1 MKRFAVFALSALA
14 AAAVYAAPKN
24 QPDWLDGSNAQYR
37 REQYIIGVG
46 MADDLPTAEERARA
60 EVTKVFSA
68 KITSVSNVSE
78 SESTLQQGKKTET
91 SFSQKV
97 SQDIQSVT
105 SKVMQGVEIAEHWQ
119 NPETRQHY
127 ALAIVERAKAAA
139 TYREKI
145 ADLDTQIKQWRAD
158 FDAATD
164 KFGKVK
170 AALKLNMLLKGR
182 DALNDDLRVVEMTG
196 KGAGDGDSAAFRPQ
210 LMKAIAALVIYVDVQ
225 GEGSDR
231 VETGVI
237 RALTDL
243 NMQATKKAE
252 DKDNADILVTGDV
265 ETNEMKTERAGPWK
279 FARITATISLRD
291 PKTGN
296 TFLRLEESQKGSSSD
311 YNEAVRRGLV
321 DLGKKLSDKIRAGI
335 EDYFGNQ

>member
-1 MKRFAVFALSALA
+1 MKKIAIFALSALA
-14 AAAVYAAPKN
+14 ATMAYAAPKN

-37 REQYIIGVG
+37 REQYIVGVG

-60 EVTKVFSA
+60 EVTKVFQA
-68 KITSVSNVSE
+68 KITSVSSVSE
-78 SESTLQQGKKTET
+78 TETTQQQGKKTET
-91 SFSQKV
+91 SFSQQV
-97 SQDIQSVT
+97 SQDIQSVST
-105 SKVMQGVEIAEHWQ
+105 KVMQGLEIAEHWQ

-127 ALAIVERAKAAA
+127 ALAIVERSKAAA

-145 ADLDTQIKQWRAD
+145 AELDTQIKQWRGD

-164 KFGKVK
+164 KFAKVK

-182 DALNDDLRVVEMTG
+182 DALNDDLRVVELTG
-196 KGAGDGDSAAFRPQ
+196 KGAGDGDAADFRPQ

-225 GEGSDR
+225 GDGSDR

-243 NMQATKKAE
+243 NMQATKKAD
-252 DKDNADILVTGDV
+252 DKAGADILVTGDV

-279 FARITATISLRD
+279 FARITATISLKD

-296 TFLRLEESQKGSSSD
+296 TFLRLEESEKGSSSD

-321 DLGKKLSDKIRAGI
+321 ELGKKLSDKIRVGI